1 MLDVKGKT
9 SHHPLNPM
17 MASKCE
23 SGPLTGAPLIK
34 LSNRSNQYT
43 EKTDR
48 NYHQIK
54 IAIRMDILMILLN
67 YTSMIVIVVAF
78 LLAIYKHTHLS
89 S

>member
-1 MLDVKGKT
+1 MLDVN
-9 SHHPLNPM
+9 LM

-34 LSNRSNQYT
+34 LSNRSILR
-43 EKTDR
+43 KLIIC
-48 NYHQIK
+48 NYHPIK
-54 IAIRMDILMILLN
+54 ITIRIDILMILHN
-67 YTSMIVIVVAF
+67 YTSVIVIVVAF